1 MERLVMNQFLRLIGA
16 LLLIVSTCAVAD
28 QPATPALQ
36 SLSAWTNQSGST
48 LYIDAVDPSTG
59 KVTGHYI
66 NRAAGYGCQNISYP
80 VTGWIYGTAITF
92 TTNWESSTESCNSIT
107 SWTGFYYQG
116 QISTLWQ
123 LVVNGSTN
131 TNQIVQGNDVFT
143 MYVKNT
149 KKSLINKK

>member
-1 MERLVMNQFLRLIGA
+1 MKQFIRLIGA
-16 LLLIVSTCAVAD
+16 LLLIVNTCAVAD
-28 QPATPALQ
+28 QSTTPALQ

-48 LYIDAVDPSTG
+48 LYLDAIDPSTG

-107 SWTGFYYQG
+107 SWTGFYAQNQGKG

-131 TNQIVQGNDVFT
+131 TNQIVQGSDVFT
-143 MYVKNT
+143 INTKNT